1 MNPVYAQDVNVDG
14 TTLRG
19 PLVGINNIGD
29 VINITL
35 KQLLLPMASV
45 ILLFV
50 IIWGGYDFMMS
61 RGDPGKI
68 KSGKAKLTTGIIG
81 FFLLVFSY
89 LAVTVL
95 SKIFGF
101 GNGIFQ

>member
-1 MNPVYAQDVNVDG
+1 MNPVYAQDINVDN
-14 TTLRG
+14 TMIRG
-19 PLVGINNIGD
+19 PLVGINNLGD
-29 VINITL
+29 IINVTL
-35 KQLLLPMASV
+35 KSLLIPMASV

-81 FFLLVFSY
+81 FFLLIFSY

-95 SKIFGF
+95 SKMFGF
-101 GNGIFQ
+101 GGEIFK